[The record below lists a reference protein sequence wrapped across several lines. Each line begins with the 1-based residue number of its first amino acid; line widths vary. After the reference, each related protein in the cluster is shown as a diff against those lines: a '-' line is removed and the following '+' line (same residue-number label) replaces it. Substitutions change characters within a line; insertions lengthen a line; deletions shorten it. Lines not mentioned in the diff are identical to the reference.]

1 MNAVSNSENFSG
13 LRLLLRPLEAL
24 SDKVE
29 EPTSLKYFSSL
40 KSLPQKLL
48 HKCLYYVDVPLLS
61 RYGTAV
67 IQIFKDRNAR

>member
-13 LRLLLRPLEAL
+13 LRLFLRPQ
-24 SDKVE
+24 DKVE
-29 EPTSLKYFSSL
+29 GPTSLKYFSSL

-67 IQIFKDRNAR
+67 IQIFKDRNVR